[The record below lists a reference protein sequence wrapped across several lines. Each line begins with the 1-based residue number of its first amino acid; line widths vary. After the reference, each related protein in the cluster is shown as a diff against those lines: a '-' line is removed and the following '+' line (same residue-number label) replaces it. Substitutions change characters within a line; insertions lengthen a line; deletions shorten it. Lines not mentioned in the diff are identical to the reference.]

1 MIVQR
6 TERFRRAY
14 KKLTGV
20 ERQQVDS
27 ALIRVMSDPRHP
39 SLRVKRLQGT
49 ANIWSARASDD
60 LRLTF
65 EMIEDRVVLRNVG
78 HHDTTLRSP

>member
-14 KKLTGV
+14 KKLTDAQ
-20 ERQQVDS
+20 RQRVDH
-27 ALIRVMSDPRHP
+27 AMMRILSDPRHP

-49 ANIWSARASDD
+49 ANIWSARASDE

-65 EMIEDRVVLRNVG
+65 ELTEDRVVLRNVG
-78 HHDTTLRSP
+78 HHDATLRLP

>member
-14 KKLTGV
+14 KKLTDAD
-20 ERQQVDS
+20 RQRVDN
-27 ALIRVMSDPRHP
+27 AMLRVLSDPRHP

-49 ANIWSARASDD
+49 ANIWSARASDE
-60 LRLTF
+60 LRFTF
-65 EMIEDRVVLRNVG
+65 EMIEDRVVLRHVG